1 MRSYADGEI
10 LRGRQVRAR
19 DSGCFAALCMT
30 KVQVIVAGMASLA
43 VEMAA
48 ARLLAPFFGTS
59 LYSWAI
65 LIGLILASLTLGYW
79 LGGKLADA
87 RPDRRPFFAL
97 NAVAAL
103 TVAFVAVL
111 ASPLLGGAL
120 AATEGL
126 PFGLFWG
133 TIAGCL
139 GLFALPTILLGC
151 VSPYAIRLSTAGVAG
166 SGNAAGTVFALTTI
180 GSLIGTFG
188 AVFLLIPNIG
198 TRATL
203 YVFAA
208 ILLAFSLLGWGVS
221 TSRPSVV

>member
-1 MRSYADGEI
+1 M
-10 LRGRQVRAR
+10 LV
-19 DSGCFAALCMT
+19 
-30 KVQVIVAGMASLA
+30 VVAGMASLA

-48 ARLLAPFFGTS
+48 SRLLAPFFGTS

-65 LIGLILASLTLGYW
+65 LIGLILAYLTVGYTLG
-79 LGGKLADA
+79 GRLA
-87 RPDRRPFFAL
+87 DRRPAQRPFFVL

-103 TVAFVAVL
+103 SVALVAVL
-111 ASPLLGGAL
+111 ATPLLGGAL
-120 AATEGL
+120 AATAGL

-139 GLFALPTILLGC
+139 GLFALPVVLLGC
-151 VSPYAIRLSTAGVAG
+151 VGPYAIRLSVAGVAE
-166 SGNAAGTVFALTTI
+166 SGRASGTVFALTTI

-188 AVFLLIPNIG
+188 AVFLFIPNLG

-208 ILLAFSLLGWGVS
+208 ILLVFSCAGFGFSEPGPILE
-221 TSRPSVV
+221 

>member
-1 MRSYADGEI
+1 
-10 LRGRQVRAR
+10 
-19 DSGCFAALCMT
+19 MT
-30 KVQVIVAGMASLA
+30 NAMVVVAGMASLA

-48 ARLLAPFFGTS
+48 SRLLAPFFGTS

-65 LIGLILASLTLGYW
+65 LIGLILAYLTLGYW
-79 LGGKLADA
+79 LGGKAA
-87 RPDRRPFFAL
+87 DRRPVRKTFFAL

-103 TVAFVAVL
+103 AVGLVAVL

-120 AATEGL
+120 TATERL

-151 VSPYAIRLSTAGVAG
+151 VSPYAIRLNVAGVSS
-166 SGNAAGTVFALTTI
+166 SGNVAGTVFALTTI

-188 AVFLLIPNIG
+188 AVFLLIPNAG

-203 YVFAA
+203 YVFAG
-208 ILLAFSLLGWGVS
+208 ILLVVALIGWGISSQDS
-221 TSRPSVV
+221 TLE

>member
-1 MRSYADGEI
+1 M
-10 LRGRQVRAR
+10 L
-19 DSGCFAALCMT
+19 FLL
-30 KVQVIVAGMASLA
+30 VIVAGMASLA

-48 ARLLAPFFGTS
+48 SRLLAPFFGTS

-65 LIGLILASLTLGYW
+65 LIGLILAYLTLGYW
-79 LGGKLADA
+79 LGGKLADS
-87 RPDRRPFFAL
+87 RPTRRPFFAL

-103 TVAFVAVL
+103 TVALTAVL

-120 AATEGL
+120 ATTERL
-126 PFGLFWG
+126 PLGLFWG
-133 TIAGCL
+133 TVAGCL

-151 VSPYAIRLSTAGVAG
+151 VSPYAIRLSVAGVAG
-166 SGNAAGTVFALTTI
+166 SGNTAGTVFALTTI

-188 AVFLLIPNIG
+188 AVFLLIPNVG

-208 ILLAFSLLGWGVS
+208 ILLFVSLLGLGVS
-221 TSRPSVV
+221 RQERS

>member
-1 MRSYADGEI
+1 
-10 LRGRQVRAR
+10 
-19 DSGCFAALCMT
+19 MT
-30 KVQVIVAGMASLA
+30 RVLVVVAGMASLA

-48 ARLLAPFFGTS
+48 SRLLAPFFGTS

-65 LIGLILASLTLGYW
+65 LIGLILAYLTLGYW
-79 LGGKLADA
+79 LGGKLADS
-87 RPDRRPFFAL
+87 RPSRKPFFAL

-103 TVAFVAVL
+103 TVALVAVL

-120 AATEGL
+120 TATEHL

-151 VSPYAIRLSTAGVAG
+151 VGPYAIRLSVAGVAD

-180 GSLIGTFG
+180 GSLAGTFG
-188 AVFLLIPNIG
+188 AVFLLIPSVG
-198 TRATL
+198 TRSTL
-203 YVFAA
+203 YIFAA
-208 ILLAFSLLGWGVS
+208 VLLGFSLLGLGVS
-221 TSRPSVV
+221 GQSQRLE